1 MKKTLFIIA
10 ALATLAAC
18 SKTEVVDMAPKTAIS
33 FGESFVDN
41 ATRSIDA
48 TLNTSTLDAFKV
60 YGSVTWKENP
70 SDQGNTVNLYSG
82 VEVKKGT
89 PETGAVSSGDWW
101 YKGDYTQYWIEGNA
115 YKFAAIVN
123 GTAAIFDKDANN
135 VDNMPLTISYNAADQ
150 KDLLYAEHSVDN
162 YAANTGLDVVKFTF
176 NHLLSKV
183 QFTFKNTMTSNTA
196 TNMYT
201 YRVSDIKIT
210 NAYMNGTYT
219 IDGSTWAVTT
229 TGTNPRGEVAFGNI
243 TNADDSSDSSDAIQ
257 VGAVSDGA
265 SATSHYSRLL
275 IPNAYT
281 DLKIT
286 YTLETLLNNKVIDK
300 DACAANPASITLEAG
315 HAYNFVLSKGNPG
328 EPIKFELK
336 EISDW
341 NPATGGTDTTI

>member
-18 SKTEVVDMAPKTAIS
+18 SKTEVVDMAPKAAIS

-82 VEVKKGT
+82 VIVTKGT
-89 PETGAVSSGDWW
+89 AAAGAVTSGDWW
-101 YKGDYTQYWIEGNA
+101 YEGAYTQYWIEGNA

-123 GTAAIFDKDANN
+123 GTAAIFDQDANE
-135 VDNMPLTISYNAADQ
+135 VDNMPLAISYNAAGQD
-150 KDLLYAEHSVDN
+150 DLLYAEHSVPS
-162 YAANTGLDVVKFTF
+162 YATAAGSDVVKFTF
-176 NHLLSKV
+176 NHLLSKA

-219 IDGSTWAVTT
+219 IG
-229 TGTNPRGEVAFGNI
+229 TGKWVANGTRAEVPFGNI
-243 TNADDSSDSSDAIQ
+243 THDADTDETAIL
-257 VGAVSDGA
+257 VGAVDAEA
-265 SATSHYSRLL
+265 SATSHYSKLL
-275 IPNAYT
+275 IPNTYT
-281 DLKIT
+281 DLQIT
-286 YTLETLLNNKVIDK
+286 YTIETLLNGKVIDK
-300 DACAANPASITLEAG
+300 DELVANPASIILEAG

-328 EPIKFELK
+328 DPIKFELEK
-336 EISDW
+336 VSDW
-341 NPATGGTDTTI
+341 NPATGGTNTPI